1 MILVYCDHI
10 TERHRFIFDFIFG
23 DIMVIGYRLIDNRE
37 EFLASEGAKICY
49 SVEGIPGA
57 LHFKPYPLLTEKGI
71 ADQDIKVTKWNG
83 LPVFFQVEGDS
94 AWPFD
99 PFALSFYLITRY
111 EEYLPFEPDEHG
123 RFRPELSL
131 AYREG
136 FLQIP
141 LVDAVILKMKN
152 LLMEQF
158 PGLSIPG
165 QVFRFI
171 PSFDI
176 DIAFAHSG
184 KGWPRAAAA
193 WLKLMLKADF
203 RQIKERISTLT
214 GKMADPY
221 DNFQLHLDLAA
232 KYNHPVKYFALMGDF
247 GKYDR
252 NTSYKS
258 KQFRE
263 LLLKLS
269 LKAEMGLHPSYRSH
283 LRPELFEKE
292 MRRLGEIIE
301 KPITN
306 NRFHFLRLKFPES
319 FQMLVNEGIKNDFSM
334 GYSSMN
340 GFRAS
345 TCTPF
350 YFYDLEK
357 DERTD
362 LRLHPFIFMDS
373 AMIDHL
379 NITPDAAIEA
389 IKHLVNQVEIHGGE
403 AIGIWHNYSLSE
415 KDQYKGW
422 REVLIAILK
431 QYQSAST

>member
-1 MILVYCDHI
+1 MILVYCDQI

-23 DIMVIGYRLIDNRE
+23 DILVSGYRLIDNSE
-37 EFLASEGAKICY
+37 EFLAFEGAKICY
-49 SVEGIPGA
+49 SNEEIEGG
-57 LHFKPYPLLTEKGI
+57 LYFKPHPLLNEKGI
-71 ADQDIKVTKWNG
+71 ADQNIKVTKWNAW
-83 LPVFFQVEGDS
+83 PVFFQVVGTS

-99 PFALSFYLITRY
+99 PFALSFYLISRY

-141 LVDAVILKMKN
+141 LVDAIIHEMKN
-152 LLMEQF
+152 LLKAQF
-158 PGLSIPG
+158 PGISIPG
-165 QVFRFI
+165 QSFRFV

-184 KGWPRAAAA
+184 KGWLRAMAA
-193 WLKLMLKADF
+193 WLKLLLKADF
-203 RQIKERISTLT
+203 RQIKERFTTLA

-232 KYNHPVKYFALMGDF
+232 RYGHPILYFVLLGDF
-247 GKYDR
+247 GRYDR
-252 NTSYKS
+252 NISYRS
-258 KQFRE
+258 KQFRD
-263 LLLKLS
+263 LLLKLN
-269 LKAEMGLHPSYRSH
+269 LAAEMGLHPSYQSF
-283 LRPELFEKE
+283 LRPEIFKKEKK
-292 MRRLGEIIE
+292 RLEAILQR
-301 KPITN
+301 PVVTS
-306 NRFHFLRLKFPES
+306 RFHFLRLKFPQS
-319 FQMLVNEGIKNDFSM
+319 YRDLAAAGIREDFSI

-350 YFYDLEK
+350 YFYDIERE
-357 DERTD
+357 ERTSI
-362 LRLHPFIFMDS
+362 RIHPFIFMDS

-379 NITPDAAIEA
+379 RITPEAAIGK
-389 IKHLVNQVEIHGGE
+389 IKDLLNQVKIYGGE
-403 AIGIWHNYSLSE
+403 AIGIWHNYALSE

-422 REVLIAILK
+422 QEMLIAILEH
-431 QYQSAST
+431 YQQNPK